1 MNDSGGKNK
10 NNETA
15 PNPLEKYAYENNYDR
30 LPKDDPY
37 NPANRANFAQYENVP
52 VQQTPPSFASNNAFQ
67 QQNPQSINQMPQM
80 QPAPQMAQQQSMQQ
94 TQQMRP
100 TPMMPAPQPTAAP
113 AQKKGHA
120 LEIALIVFIFL
131 IGAGAIAGA
140 AYCQS
145 QFSTLNAN
153 VMTDRS
159 KRVDDAKAAQKILD
173 DQAYENRNA
182 SNTKEF
188 TGPSDFGAITFKYP
202 KSWKVYLEN
211 NDDSNPTYAAYF
223 SPEYVPP
230 TSGGYSFALSFKIV
244 NQEYNKYLQT
254 LNQRKLISTQPW
266 NNPNNT
272 LTGSKITGK
281 LDEKA
286 EQPNGSEIV
295 IRVNNYTAIVRTD
308 DYDKYGEDFDE
319 ILATLD
325 SANSAN
331 STKGTSDTNDTDQ

>member
-1 MNDSGGKNK
+1 MNPNGQNGYNTNRNQRNTQQPGEPLVNTYGEVNRKESYNP
-10 NNETA
+10 NNFFNPTDLNTA
-15 PNPLEKYAYENNYDR
+15 PNFAPQPQTYQQILNQQQQQYAQR
-30 LPKDDPY
+30 
-37 NPANRANFAQYENVP
+37 FGMT
-52 VQQTPPSFASNNAFQ
+52 QQQFQ
-67 QQNPQSINQMPQM
+67 QQIQ
-80 QPAPQMAQQQSMQQ
+80 
-94 TQQMRP
+94 P
-100 TPMMPAPQPTAAP
+100 TPMMPAPQPTVAP
-113 AQKKGHA
+113 VQKKGHA

-211 NDDSNPTYAAYF
+211 NDDSNPTYTAYF

-230 TSGGYSFALSFKIV
+230 TSGSYSFALSFKIV

-254 LNQRKLISTQPW
+254 LDQRKLISTQPW

-281 LDEKA
+281 LDEKT

-308 DYDKYGEDFDE
+308 DYDKYGEDYDE
-319 ILATLD
+319 IIATLD
-325 SANSAN
+325 SAN
-331 STKGTSDTNDTDQ
+331 Q